1 MLEFE
6 QNYDNSAEIGI
17 KINDKEKY
25 TLSKTEEKISKQDL
39 ERDCGKQYELCEV

>member
-6 QNYDNSAEIGI
+6 QNYNYATEISV

-25 TLSKTEEKISKQDL
+25 TLTKT
-39 ERDCGKQYELCEV
+39 